1 MAPDTTVASKAGIEA
16 EIMAAVDGEGSKDL
30 VIADIYRDEAW
41 LSMPLADA
49 VAVPDWC

>member
-1 MAPDTTVASKAGIEA
+1 MVPDTTVASKAGMDA

-41 LSMPLADA
+41 LSMPLVDA
-49 VAVPDWC
+49 VELASWR